1 MWLDKAVMDYT
12 NWAEYEPDSEFGGI
26 RTNDGLWSSGQ
37 KWDGRPYICKT
48 AKGNFITL
56 TSNVR

>member
-1 MWLDKAVMDYT
+1 MDYT